1 MCSYTMN
8 MRFLRLIRKHNITV
22 LSEWIGFIEEFG
34 SVLGPEVLNDE
45 YIESLPKTKA
55 DYSSRFDF
63 NRGFVY
69 YWFFCVGSLSFA
81 NYYLP

>member
-69 YWFFCVGSLSFA
+69 Y
-81 NYYLP
+81 